1 MANLW
6 IRRAMYRLEQTGNN
20 TFALQA
26 VLTKDIQALDI
37 KEIVPVNVLG
47 GADIPTFGYLYS
59 KVTMKQPGLNQELY
73 ALQTVLQWQT
83 DLNS

>member
-6 IRRAMYRLEQTGNN
+6 MRRTMYRLEQTGNN

-26 VLTKDIQALDI
+26 VLLKDVQALDI
-37 KEIVPVNVLG
+37 KEIVPVNVTG
-47 GADIPTFGYLYS
+47 GADIGGFGYLYS

>member
-1 MANLW
+1 M
-6 IRRAMYRLEQTGNN
+6 RRTMYRLEQTGNN

-26 VLTKDIQALDI
+26 VVLKDIQAVDI

-47 GADIPTFGYLYS
+47 GADIGGFGYLYS